1 MDKNKTYVVPLSLP
15 ILKINSKNMS
25 VATINQ
31 SEREFASNFLAL
43 LSVSDANVVIP
54 ADYKK
59 DIKDISTLGIKL
71 PNLPNPKKQTTSSS
85 NGSDIEV
92 SFKSIKP
99 PRFNVSFKSAS
110 TNTIFEVKTTLA
122 KQNELNGIQPSQI
135 KLLVKGKV
143 IQDSVLLSSI
153 TNDDQQVSFT
163 VMINKDASK
172 SATPISTPEPEIA
185 AIEPVSNPEVEIPW
199 DDIKLLLEQKGLDS
213 VSTIERLQKGWEL
226 TK

>member
-1 MDKNKTYVVPLSLP
+1 
-15 ILKINSKNMS
+15 MS

-31 SEREFASNFLAL
+31 SEREFASNYLAL
-43 LSVSDANVVIP
+43 LSVSDAKASIP

-71 PNLPNPKKQTTSSS
+71 PNLPNPKKQTASTSS
-85 NGSDIEV
+85 GSDIDV

-122 KQNELNGIQPSQI
+122 KQDELAGIQPSQI

-153 TNDDQQVSFT
+153 TNEEQSVSFT
-163 VMINKDASK
+163 VMINKDSST
-172 SATPISTPEPEIA
+172 SATPISTPEPEIST
-185 AIEPVSNPEVEIPW
+185 ITPVSNSEVDIPW
-199 DDIKLLLEQKGLDS
+199 NDIKLLLEQKGLDS
-213 VSTIERLQKGWEL
+213 ISVVSRLQKGWEL